1 MKTHRIH
8 LILAALCLLP
18 GFLAAQ
24 TITTGVPGFISYQG
38 RVLNNTGGLVGSPTP
53 VNRTVIFR
61 IWDHPSNTL
70 TSNLIY
76 SEQQTVTIADG
87 EFSVLVGQG
96 VATTGSQFGYSETAK
111 KLADIGTAF
120 GGSARYLGVTVDD
133 GTAAVDNE
141 ITPRQQIVSSAFS
154 FRAKF
159 AETLGTSASTALT
172 VVDSGNIGVGNTNPP
187 ARFTV
192 SAAGTGTG
200 SPQMVITAD
209 DTTERL
215 RIGVD
220 STGNGTGYIQSFKEG
235 TGAQNLLL
243 NPSGGRV
250 GIGTTTPA
258 VTLDVRGTASGSK
271 GQLVLVDSANASS
284 SVASVANISGWGN
297 NIATDTGSTGRL
309 WYVGSA
315 SASSH
320 DISVWNQSNANL
332 LLGTNNAERIR
343 ITGSGNVGIGQTNP
357 GAKLDVNGN
366 INATGTLGVTGTNG
380 SFSTPFFPPSGTTT
394 LSLYVSGVGVNE
406 PQMRFNRASDGQFY
420 DIGMNGSNG
429 FVIEDNDTPR
439 LTINSAGNVGIGET
453 NPAGKLVVSGNVG
466 INTGGTAPVCPLQV
480 KGLYTPAITGKFF
493 NASSTGLGT
502 FTSSVN
508 YISLKSEW
516 YVEAFGFIAVS
527 DKRIKNVVRQSEGSK
542 DLDTIQRLKVT
553 DYRLIDRI
561 QEGGGMQ
568 KGFIAQEVQEIIPEA
583 VREDKG
589 YVPGIYAVAE
599 EVLFDAESKSL
610 SLTMSK
616 VHDLKVGEMVRLIGD
631 EGIKELEVTGVT
643 DDKSFSVGPVEEGMK
658 RVFVYGKQVDD
669 FLSVDYNRIFTT
681 GISAIQQLK
690 MEKDSEVKVL
700 QEKNADLRA
709 RVKALEAQAQRLAEL
724 EANGK
729 ALEAK
734 LAAIEKLLLENG
746 KPAAQPVSI
755 KKTANGAE

>member
-8 LILAALCLLP
+8 LVLAALCLLP

-120 GGSARYLGVTVDD
+120 GGNARYLGVTVDD

-215 RIGVD
+215 RLGVD

-315 SASSH
+315 SASTH

-332 LLGTNNAERIR
+332 LLGTNNAERVR
-343 ITGSGNVGIGQTNP
+343 ITGAGDVGIGVTAPSARLDVRGGNIRVTGSGLSAALDLTPFDPGANNPGARVQGTDDGGFGAHLDFFVKPSGAVSNLLANRMRIASNGNVGIGVTSP
-357 GAKLDVNGN
+357 TAKLHVNGGIQVANDNN
-366 INATGTLGVTGTNG
+366 ISGLNALIGYNDLHLSGDPGTTDLYISSNGQVAIGPNVIYNNVTFQVRGRTGDDLVAMFRN
-380 SFSTPFFPPSGTTT
+380 PSG
-394 LSLYVSGVGVNE
+394 
-406 PQMRFNRASDGQFY
+406 SDAFY
-420 DIGMNGSNG
+420 FWNNGAAEK
-429 FVIEDNDTPR
+429 I
-439 LTINSAGNVGIGET
+439 
-453 NPAGKLVVSGNVG
+453 
-466 INTGGTAPVCPLQV
+466 GGTAWTALSDRRV
-480 KGLYTPAITGKFF
+480 KENVVEITGALEK
-493 NASSTGLGT
+493 LLKLR
-502 FTSSVN
+502 SVSFE
-508 YISLKSEW
+508 YKDP
-516 YVEAFGFIAVS
+516 AKHG
-527 DKRIKNVVRQSEGSK
+527 EGK
-542 DLDTIQRLKVT
+542 
-553 DYRLIDRI
+553 YN
-561 QEGGGMQ
+561 
-568 KGFIAQEVQEIIPEA
+568 GFIAQEVETVYPDW
-583 VREDKG
+583 VSDG
-589 YVPGIYAVAE
+589 M
-599 EVLFDAESKSL
+599 D
-610 SLTMSK
+610 
-616 VHDLKVGEMVRLIGD
+616 
-631 EGIKELEVTGVT
+631 
-643 DDKSFSVGPVEEGMK
+643 GMK
-658 RVFVYGKQVDD
+658 RLTINGFESLAVQAFRE
-669 FLSVDYNRIFTT
+669 LR
-681 GISAIQQLK
+681 
-690 MEKDSEVKVL
+690 
-700 QEKNADLRA
+700 QEKNAQISKLE
-709 RVKALEAQAQRLAEL
+709 KANAEL
-724 EANGK
+724 EARLKKLESSKTDSASSGLSNTELVERL
-729 ALEAK
+729 ALLEARDKESEAK

-746 KPAAQPVSI
+746 QPAAQPVSL
-755 KKTANGAE
+755 KKAANGAE

>member
-8 LILAALCLLP
+8 LILAALCVLP
-18 GFLAAQ
+18 GFLSAQ

-53 VNRTVIFR
+53 VNRTVKFR

-70 TSNLIY
+70 TGNLIY

-96 VATTGSQFGYSETAK
+96 VATTGSQFGYSETSK
-111 KLADIGTAF
+111 KLADIATAF
-120 GGSARYLGVTVDD
+120 GGSTRYLGVTVDD

-159 AETLGTSASTALT
+159 AENLGTSASTALT
-172 VVDSGNIGVGNTNPP
+172 TVDNGNVGVGNTNPP
-187 ARFTV
+187 ARLTV
-192 SAAGTGTG
+192 TAAGTGTG
-200 SPQMVITAD
+200 SPQMVITSN

-220 STGNGTGYIQSFKEG
+220 STGSGTGYIQSFKEG

-320 DISVWNQSNANL
+320 DISVWNQSNSNL

-343 ITGSGNVGIGQTNP
+343 ITGAGNVGIGQTNP

-366 INATGTLGVTGTNG
+366 INATALGLTATNG
-380 SFSTPFFPPSGTTT
+380 SFTTPFFAPSGTTT
-394 LSLYVSGVGVNE
+394 LSLIVSGVGVNE

-429 FVIEDNDTPR
+429 FVIDDNDTPR
-439 LTINSAGNVGIGET
+439 LTINSAGNVGIGVS
-453 NPAGKLVVSGNVG
+453 NPTARLHVNGAIQVANDNNITGLNALVGFNDLHLSGDPGTTDLFISSNGQVAIGPNVIYNNVTFQVRG
-466 INTGGTAPVCPLQV
+466 RTGDDLVAMFRNPSGSDAFYFWNNGAAEKIGGTAWTALSDRRV
-480 KGLYTPAITGKFF
+480 KENVVEITGALEK
-493 NASSTGLGT
+493 LLKLR
-502 FTSSVN
+502 SVSFE
-508 YISLKSEW
+508 YKDP
-516 YVEAFGFIAVS
+516 AKHG
-527 DKRIKNVVRQSEGSK
+527 EGK
-542 DLDTIQRLKVT
+542 
-553 DYRLIDRI
+553 YN
-561 QEGGGMQ
+561 
-568 KGFIAQEVQEIIPEA
+568 GFIAQEVETVYPDW
-583 VREDKG
+583 VSDG
-589 YVPGIYAVAE
+589 M
-599 EVLFDAESKSL
+599 D
-610 SLTMSK
+610 
-616 VHDLKVGEMVRLIGD
+616 
-631 EGIKELEVTGVT
+631 
-643 DDKSFSVGPVEEGMK
+643 GMK
-658 RVFVYGKQVDD
+658 RLTINGFESLAVQAFRE
-669 FLSVDYNRIFTT
+669 LR
-681 GISAIQQLK
+681 
-690 MEKDSEVKVL
+690 
-700 QEKNADLRA
+700 QEKNAQISKLE
-709 RVKALEAQAQRLAEL
+709 KANAEL
-724 EANGK
+724 EARLKKLESSDSNSASSGLSK
-729 ALEAK
+729 AELLDRLALLEARDEAREAK

-746 KPAAQPVSI
+746 KPVAQPVSL
-755 KKTANGAE
+755 KKAANGAE